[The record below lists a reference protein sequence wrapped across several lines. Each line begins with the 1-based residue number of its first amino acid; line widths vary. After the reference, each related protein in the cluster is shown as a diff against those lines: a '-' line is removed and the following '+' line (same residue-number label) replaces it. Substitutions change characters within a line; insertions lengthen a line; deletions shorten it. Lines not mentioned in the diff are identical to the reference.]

1 MPTSRLAS
9 LALLLERYVLSL
21 FFLYYAFRQIGA
33 IHSALETLP
42 ARTGMALYAV
52 AFPELVKHV
61 LLLLFDVL
69 VGLLLLLGR
78 SPAVPPQ
85 GVREVLVPLVG
96 NFFYLAYNVAGLA
109 PAALTVNRVP
119 SPWQFPLSLV
129 ALHLGVLAFALATWA
144 VVHLGRSFAILVS
157 VREVV
162 LRGPYRYVRHPIYL
176 SYLLQMIGFVCAYG
190 SVLVL
195 CLVAA
200 HLAVTVWRA
209 RLEEARLSEH
219 SAEYREYMRQTG
231 FLFPRWNRPRGLSSA
246 SA

>member
-1 MPTSRLAS
+1 MPTSRLTS
-9 LALLLERYVLSL
+9 LALLFERYVLSL
-21 FFLYYAFRQIGA
+21 FFLHYAFRQIEA
-33 IHSALETLP
+33 IHVGLEPLS

-61 LLLLFDVL
+61 LVLLFDVL

-85 GVREVLVPLVG
+85 GARDVLVPLAG

-119 SPWQFPLSLV
+119 SSWRFPLSLV
-129 ALHLGVLAFALATWA
+129 ALHLSVLAFALATWA

-162 LRGPYRYVRHPIYL
+162 LHGPYRHVRHPIYL
-176 SYLLQMIGFVCAYG
+176 SYLLQMIGLACAYG
-190 SVLVL
+190 SVLVF

-209 RLEEARLSEH
+209 RLEEARLSQH
-219 SAEYREYMRQTG
+219 SPAYREYMGRTG
-231 FLFPRWNRPRGLSSA
+231 FLFPKWNRRRVLSSA